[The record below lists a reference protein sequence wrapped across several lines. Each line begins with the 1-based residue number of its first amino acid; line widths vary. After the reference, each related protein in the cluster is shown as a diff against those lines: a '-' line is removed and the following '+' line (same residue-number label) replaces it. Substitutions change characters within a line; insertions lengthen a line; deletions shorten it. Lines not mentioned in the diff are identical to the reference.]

1 MCILVELRAML
12 ACYWAD
18 PCCSAAAGMRSQRA
32 ASASLSVARAARQ
45 GCCSARLPPCATRT
59 SVLVVPLKNLA
70 SAAQWRPGGTALRVC
85 ACYATRVHS
94 PADAHLSGLPVPR
107 RTGSRGARAGS
118 RSPPHS
124 TELGRLPVF
133 WTQARRHGRLSPG
146 SWPLSPGQAGS
157 VTPTTGVGSNEP
169 EPDLQLVTSHRL
181 ASFFF
186 DPVDTVEMYKK
197 KPLSQGY
204 VVTPTEA
211 GR

>member
-1 MCILVELRAML
+1 VRNFEVTVCIELRAML

-118 RSPPHS
+118 RSPPYS

-157 VTPTTGVGSNEP
+157 VTPTARRREWAQMNPNLTFS
-169 EPDLQLVTSHRL
+169 L
-181 ASFFF
+181 
-186 DPVDTVEMYKK
+186 
-197 KPLSQGY
+197 
-204 VVTPTEA
+204 
-211 GR
+211 

>member
-1 MCILVELRAML
+1 VCILVELRAML

-59 SVLVVPLKNLA
+59 SVTVLVVPLKNLA

-107 RTGSRGARAGS
+107 RTGSRGARARAGS

-181 ASFFF
+181 ASFFLI
-186 DPVDTVEMYKK
+186 PSILWKCTRRS
-197 KPLSQGY
+197 PL
-204 VVTPTEA
+204 A
-211 GR
+211 RAM